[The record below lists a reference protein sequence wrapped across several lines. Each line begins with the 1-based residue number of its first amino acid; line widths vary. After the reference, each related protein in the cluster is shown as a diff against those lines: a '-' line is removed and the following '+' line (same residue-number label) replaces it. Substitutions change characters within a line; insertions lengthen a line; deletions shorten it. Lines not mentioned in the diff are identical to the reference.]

1 MPPGVGY
8 PGKNSR
14 YTPPTPLAQKS
25 AARQGAISN
34 KVLGLGAANL
44 GDSPT
49 ARRAQN
55 KAFEKNER
63 MNAFDA
69 NRTGRSTPKVRMV
82 PGQGSTTTPVRIKP
96 RPINPNRLPVPMGGG
111 SMGGGSN
118 LPARVGGNL
127 PARIN
132 SRTPMNPSRNLPA
145 RASGMGPTSGPR
157 PINAGNINHTPQ
169 RRLMLGTG
177 KTTTKSPID
186 PGVGGGGG
194 KGAGAAGGSTGG
206 AGDGAARGLA
216 NKMKNGRGLLIGMG
230 AAVVAGLAYA
240 GRRDDGTSSGRSSA
254 YRY

>member
-8 PGKNSR
+8 PGRNSR

-25 AARQGAISN
+25 AGRQGAISN

-63 MNAFDA
+63 INAFDA
-69 NRTGRSTPKVRMV
+69 NRTGRATPKVRMV

-145 RASGMGPTSGPR
+145 TRTSGPR
-157 PINAGNINHTPQ
+157 PINLGDINHTPQ

-177 KTTTKSPID
+177 KTTTKGPTD
-186 PGVGGGGG
+186 PGL
-194 KGAGAAGGSTGG
+194 AAKTTPRSTGG
-206 AGDGAARGLA
+206 LGDGVAGGAS
-216 NKMKNGRGLLIGMG
+216 KMRNGRGLLIGMG

>member
-25 AARQGAISN
+25 AGRQGAISN

-63 MNAFDA
+63 INAFDA
-69 NRTGRSTPKVRMV
+69 NRTGRATPKVRMV

-132 SRTPMNPSRNLPA
+132 SRTPMNPARNLPA
-145 RASGMGPTSGPR
+145 TRTSGPR
-157 PINAGNINHTPQ
+157 PINLGDINHTPQ

-177 KTTTKSPID
+177 KTTTKGPTD
-186 PGVGGGGG
+186 PRS
-194 KGAGAAGGSTGG
+194 AAKTTARSTGG
-206 AGDGAARGLA
+206 LGDSAGDAAS
-216 NKMKNGRGLLIGMG
+216 KMRNGRGLLIGMG

>member
-63 MNAFDA
+63 INAFDA

-132 SRTPMNPSRNLPA
+132 SRTPMSPSRNLPA
-145 RASGMGPTSGPR
+145 TRTSGPR
-157 PINAGNINHTPQ
+157 PINVGNIDHTPQ

-186 PGVGGGGG
+186 PGVGG
-194 KGAGAAGGSTGG
+194 KGAGAAAGSTGG
-206 AGDGAARGLA
+206 AGDGAARGLSR
-216 NKMKNGRGLLIGMG
+216 MKNGRGLLIGMG

>member
-25 AARQGAISN
+25 AGRQGAIAN

-63 MNAFDA
+63 INAFDA
-69 NRTGRSTPKVRMV
+69 NRTGRATPKVRMV
-82 PGQGSTTTPVRIKP
+82 PGQGSTTTPVRIKS
-96 RPINPNRLPVPMGGG
+96 RPINPDRLPVPMSSGPRGA
-111 SMGGGSN
+111 GSN
-118 LPARVGGNL
+118 LPARRNL
-127 PARIN
+127 PATTGG
-132 SRTPMNPSRNLPA
+132 RTPMNPSRNLPA
-145 RASGMGPTSGPR
+145 RASGMGSTSGPR
-157 PINAGNINHTPQ
+157 PINVGNINHTPQ
-169 RRLMLGTG
+169 RQLMLGTG
-177 KTTTKSPID
+177 RTTTKGPTDPVSAAKTTTR
-186 PGVGGGGG
+186 
-194 KGAGAAGGSTGG
+194 STGG
-206 AGDGAARGLA
+206 LGDGVAGGAS
-216 NKMKNGRGLLIGMG
+216 KMRNGRGLLIGMG

-240 GRRDDGTSSGRSSA
+240 GRRDNGTSSGRSSA